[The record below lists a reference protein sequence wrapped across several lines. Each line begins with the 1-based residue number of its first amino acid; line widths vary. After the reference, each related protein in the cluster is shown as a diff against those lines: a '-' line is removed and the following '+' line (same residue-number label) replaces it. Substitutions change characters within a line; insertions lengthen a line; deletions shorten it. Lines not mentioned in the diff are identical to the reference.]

1 MSTSPVGDTTTSP
14 DSGSQALHRGA
25 QRARARH
32 AVAEGAKAAGFAA
45 AGAVGGA
52 VLASR
57 HQPTPQLTRFGRRN
71 RPAVRAAITKR
82 LS

>member
-1 MSTSPVGDTTTSP
+1 MTTSP
-14 DSGSQALHRGA
+14 ADHTTAVPESEAHAPHRDT
-25 QRARARH
+25 QRARARR
-32 AVAEGAKAAGFAA
+32 AATEGAKAAGFAA

-57 HQPTPQLTRFGRRN
+57 RQPPQKLTRFGRDK
-71 RPAVRAAITKR
+71 RPAVRAAIAKR